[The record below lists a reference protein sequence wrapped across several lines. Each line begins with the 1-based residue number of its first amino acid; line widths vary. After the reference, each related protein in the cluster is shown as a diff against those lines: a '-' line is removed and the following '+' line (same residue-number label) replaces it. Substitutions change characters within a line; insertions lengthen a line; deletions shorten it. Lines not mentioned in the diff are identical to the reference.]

1 MKYLISLLKR
11 ILNFFSYKIASKRGP
26 ASYWSSYMVDHK
38 EFNDV
43 NESLEHFEWRN
54 SLYPGYIDLMPVNEA
69 NNLIVLDY
77 GCGPGNDLVGFSHFS
92 KPKEL
97 IGADVSGPALK
108 VAKKRLDLHNFKA
121 KLIEIDEKTNVIP
134 LDDNYLD
141 LVHSSGALHH
151 AKRMDVALKEIYRV
165 LKPGGAFQVM
175 IYNYSSLWLHLYTA
189 YVNQIELGKYKE
201 LPLKEA
207 FRKLTD
213 GSQVPIS
220 ECFKPDEFENIVKSI
235 GFKGGF
241 VGASISTTELK
252 IIPKI
257 YSALEDI
264 NLSSEHRT
272 FLSKIQFNHHHH
284 PTVDGDIA
292 GINACFK
299 FYK

>member
-1 MKYLISLLKR
+1 
-11 ILNFFSYKIASKRGP
+11 
-26 ASYWSSYMVDHK
+26 MVDHK

-54 SLYPGYIDLMPVNEA
+54 SLYPGYIDLMPVNMA

-108 VAKKRLDLHNFKA
+108 VAKKRLDLHEFKA
-121 KLIEIDEKTNVIP
+121 KLIEIDENTNVIP

-165 LKPGGAFQVM
+165 LKPGGVFQVM

-220 ECFKPDEFENIVKSI
+220 ECFKPEEFEGIVKSI
-235 GFKGGF
+235 GFNGGF
-241 VGASISTTELK
+241 SGASMSTTELK

-257 YSALEDI
+257 YPALENI
-264 NLSSEHRT
+264 NLSSEHRN
-272 FLSKIQFNHHHH
+272 FLSKVQFDENNH
-284 PTVDGDIA
+284 PIVDGNIA

>member
-1 MKYLISLLKR
+1 
-11 ILNFFSYKIASKRGP
+11 
-26 ASYWSSYMVDHK
+26 MVDHK
-38 EFNDV
+38 EFISKS
-43 NESLEHFEWRN
+43 ESLDHFEWRN
-54 SLYPGYIDLMPVNEA
+54 SLYPGYIDLMPVNLA
-69 NNLIVLDY
+69 DNKIVLDY
-77 GCGPGNDLVGFSHFS
+77 GCGPGNDLVGFSNYS
-92 KPKEL
+92 SVREL
-97 IGADVSGPALK
+97 IGVDVSEPALN
-108 VAKKRLDLHNFKA
+108 VAKNRLDLHGFEA
-121 KLIEIDEKTNVIP
+121 KLINIDEDSNVIP
-134 LDDNYLD
+134 LEENYVD

-151 AKRMDVALKEIYRV
+151 AKRIDIALGEIFRV
-165 LKPGGAFQVM
+165 LRPGGEFQVM

-189 YVNQIELGKYKE
+189 YINQIVLGKYKGM
-201 LPLKEA
+201 PLKEA
-207 FRKLTD
+207 FRRLTD
-213 GSQVPIS
+213 GSEVPIS
-220 ECFKPDEFENIVKSI
+220 KCYKPEEFEDIVKSI

-299 FYK
+299 FYKY